1 MPEVKP
7 FHGLRFVPQTAGNP
21 DNLITPPYDV
31 ISPAERAELTGR
43 SAYNMAHLLLPQTVD
58 GMDKYAAAAER
69 LESWIAEGAVAIDSE
84 PGYYLLHQH
93 FTDLQGLSRVRRG
106 FFAVTKLP
114 EEGERI
120 ILGHERTFSKPVED
134 RLRLTEATRANL
146 GAVFVLYNDPDNTLL
161 GFLDQAEQRPP
172 DLEASTIDGTRQQ
185 LWRVADDPAVA
196 AFFADQKLYIAD
208 GHHRFKT
215 AVTYRDSMREQQPS
229 AGTQAYDYVLM
240 GFVAF
245 DDPGL
250 AIYPPHRVV
259 ADVPD
264 FNAESFI
271 AALEEYF
278 EMIKVPSD
286 LVARVNEDEGQC
298 VMGVAIN
305 NKGDYLLRLREPL
318 REKLLAT
325 EHGPAW
331 RDLDVAVLHRGIL
344 EGLLGLPEG
353 AEFGY
358 EKSAPAAL
366 EAAHSGNAQLAFIL
380 RAVKPEQ
387 IRACAEAGEAMP
399 QKSTYFFPKLPS
411 GAVIYRLV

>member
-7 FHGLRFVPQTAGNP
+7 FHGLRFNPSVAGNP
-21 DNLITPPYDV
+21 DDLITPPYDV
-31 ISPAERAELTGR
+31 ISPAERAELTAR
-43 SAYNMAHLLLPQTVD
+43 NPHNIAHLLLPETVD
-58 GMDKYAAAAER
+58 GLDKYAVAAEI
-69 LESWIAEGAVAIDSE
+69 LEAWIGKGVLATDAD

-93 FTDLQGLSRVRRG
+93 FTDLQGMPRVRRA

-134 RLRLTEATRANL
+134 RLRLTEATKTNL
-146 GAVFVLYNDPDNTLL
+146 GAVFVLYNDGDGALL
-161 GFLDQAEQRPP
+161 AFLDQAEQRPP
-172 DLEASTIDGTRQQ
+172 DLEAVTIDGTRQQ
-185 LWRVADDPAVA
+185 LWRVDPDPAVA
-196 AFFADQKLYIAD
+196 AFLADQTLYIAD

-215 AVTYRDSMREQQPS
+215 AVTYRDSMREKQPN
-229 AGTQAYDYVLM
+229 AGPQAYDYVLM
-240 GFVAF
+240 GFVSF

-259 ADVPD
+259 SEVPEFD
-264 FNAESFI
+264 AEAFI

-278 EMIKVPSD
+278 EIIKVPAD
-286 LVARVNEDEGQC
+286 LVERVNSDEGLC
-298 VMGVAIN
+298 VMGLVVQG
-305 NKGDYLLRLREPL
+305 KGEYVLRLREDL

-325 EHGPAW
+325 DHGPAW

-344 EGLLGLPEG
+344 ENLLGLPEG
-353 AEFGY
+353 TEFAY

-366 EAAHSGNAQLAFIL
+366 AAANEGGAVLAFIL

-411 GAVIYRLV
+411 GAVMYRLV